1 MSHRWIFR
9 QVVPVENFHCAGEI
23 NSWWV
28 NDAIRWTGGVIAAGR
43 KTGCAQGKGGS
54 MHMYGPEFYGGN
66 GIVGA
71 QVCIASLAFVECY
84 YLVFSYWQF
93 FCFSQF
99 LYSVIKTSHS
109 GTFTHIVSWK
119 GKSSVVDYFL
129 VFVYK
134 CELVSDSNSKQ
145 CCVVLDKNCYSRWLV
160 LVMHCLV
167 ELATRHLYRWQIGN

>member
-109 GTFTHIVSWK
+109 GTFTHIMSWK
-119 GKSSVVDYFL
+119 ASHLLLIIFWYLFINVNWSVTVIPNNAVWFWIRIVILVD
-129 VFVYK
+129 
-134 CELVSDSNSKQ
+134 
-145 CCVVLDKNCYSRWLV
+145 
-160 LVMHCLV
+160 
-167 ELATRHLYRWQIGN
+167 LY